1 LNVETGTMRR
11 IREYTEEV
19 NELTE
24 LAVESAV
31 ERDYETA
38 IEVKNRFSDVE
49 NRERD
54 ILSDLPEM
62 ENRQLLQIRE
72 VLVSLDET
80 ANYAVRNAE
89 IATNL
94 ALDEESDHITIQ

>member
-1 LNVETGTMRR
+1 MRR
-11 IREYTEEV
+11 IREYTDEV

-31 ERDYETA
+31 ERDYQAA
-38 IEVKNRFSDVE
+38 IEVKQRFSEIED
-49 NRERD
+49 REQE
-54 ILSDLPEM
+54 ILEDLPEM

-72 VLVSLDET
+72 VLVSLDAT
-80 ANYAVRNAE
+80 AQHAVRNAE

-94 ALDEESDHITIQ
+94 ALEGESEHLTIR